1 MIMEDCDHLIE
12 FFYKNKDIPKDKFLE
27 QCVVER
33 NMNIYNKQ
41 NEDFDA
47 SLAKLDAMIDYYDEN
62 QVKKYCNKLLAL
74 SASSRKAL
82 INTLGRLL

>member
-1 MIMEDCDHLIE
+1 MIMDDCDELIQ
-12 FFYKNKDIPKDKFLE
+12 FMYKNKDISKDKFLE

-33 NMNIYNKQ
+33 NMSIYDKQ
-41 NEDFDA
+41 NKDFDT
-47 SLAKLDAMIDYYDEN
+47 SLEKLDAIIDYYDEN